1 MLKPFLSKITLYAA
15 STDSIYTAC
24 RKNLIMV
31 NSSSHIYSKSN
42 LDVVNINTSNKIKV
56 KRFTQNGQI
65 QIYQSSYR
73 GSYASIIGDSLRNA
87 ALGRK
92 VLLIQFMKGGVK
104 QGVDNAVRLC
114 GNLTWIRSS
123 HSFDQ
128 YNSEEIT
135 NNNNLKKS
143 IHESTLELWN
153 FCKKELQT
161 GENDQII
168 LDEIFLAIEMKIID
182 KDDLIST
189 LENRFISGDV
199 ILTGTDIPN
208 DLLLMANQI
217 TELRS

>member
-1 MLKPFLSKITLYAA
+1 MYNN
-15 STDSIYTAC
+15 DSQ
-24 RKNLIMV
+24 IMA
-31 NSSSHIYSKSN
+31 IIKSN
-42 LDVVNINTSNKIKV
+42 SYPIINHDVVEIGASDKKNFKKFV
-56 KRFTQNGQI
+56 QNGQI

-73 GSYASIIGDSLRNA
+73 GSYSSIISDSLRNA

-92 VLLIQFMKGGVK
+92 VLLVQFMKGGVN
-104 QGVDNAVRLC
+104 QGVENAVKLC
-114 GNLTWIRSS
+114 GNLTWVRSP

-128 YNSEEIT
+128 YNFEEIK

-143 IHESTLELWN
+143 IHESTYKLWDY
-153 FCKKELQT
+153 CKKELLS

-199 ILTGTDIPN
+199 ILTGTGVPKDF
-208 DLLLMANQI
+208 LLMANQI

>member
-1 MLKPFLSKITLYAA
+1 MAISA
-15 STDSIYTAC
+15 S
-24 RKNLIMV
+24 
-31 NSSSHIYSKSN
+31 NSCPKSN
-42 LDVVNINTSNKIKV
+42 QDIIKIGAPNKINLK
-56 KRFTQNGQI
+56 KFTQTGQI

-73 GSYASIIGDSLRNA
+73 GSYSSIIGDSLRNA

-92 VLLIQFMKGGVK
+92 VLLVQFMKGGVN
-104 QGVDNAVRLC
+104 QGIANSVKLC
-114 GNLTWIRSS
+114 GNLTWLRSS

-128 YNSEEIT
+128 HNSEEIE
-135 NNNNLKKS
+135 NNKNLKKS
-143 IHESTLELWN
+143 IHESTYELWD
-153 FCKKELQT
+153 FCKKELLS

-199 ILTGTDIPN
+199 ILTGTSIPK

>member
-1 MLKPFLSKITLYAA
+1 
-15 STDSIYTAC
+15 
-24 RKNLIMV
+24 MV
-31 NSSSHIYSKSN
+31 LSSSHIYSKGN
-42 LDVVNINTSNKIKV
+42 LDVVKTNPANKINV
-56 KRFTQNGQI
+56 KKFSQNGQI
-65 QIYQSSYR
+65 QIYQSLYR
-73 GSYASIIGDSLRNA
+73 GSYTSIIRDSLRNA

-104 QGVDNAVRLC
+104 QGVDHAVKLC
-114 GNLTWIRSS
+114 GNLTWVRST

-128 YNSEEIT
+128 YHSEEIE
-135 NNNNLKKS
+135 NNKNLKKS
-143 IHESTLELWN
+143 IHESTTELWN
-153 FCKKELQT
+153 FCKRELQS

-168 LDEIFLAIEMKIID
+168 LDEIFLAIDMRIID

-199 ILTGTDIPN
+199 ILTGTDIPK

>member
-1 MLKPFLSKITLYAA
+1 M
-15 STDSIYTAC
+15 DSIYTAC
-24 RKNLIMV
+24 RKISIMV
-31 NSSSHIYSKSN
+31 ISSSHIHSQSN
-42 LDVVNINTSNKIKV
+42 LDVVNINTANKTNI

-73 GSYASIIGDSLRNA
+73 GSYPSIIRDSLRNA

-104 QGVDNAVRLC
+104 QGLDNAVKLC

-128 YNSEEIT
+128 YNSEEIE
-135 NNNNLKKS
+135 NNKNLKKS
-143 IHESTLELWN
+143 IHNSTAELWD
-153 FCKKELQT
+153 FCKKELQS

-168 LDEIFLAIEMKIID
+168 LDEIFLAIEKKIID

-199 ILTGTDIPN
+199 ILTGTDIPKE
-208 DLLLMANQI
+208 LLLMADQI

>member
-1 MLKPFLSKITLYAA
+1 
-15 STDSIYTAC
+15 
-24 RKNLIMV
+24 MV
-31 NSSSHIYSKSN
+31 ISSSHIYSKGN
-42 LDVVNINTSNKIKV
+42 LDVVKTKTANKINV
-56 KRFTQNGQI
+56 KNFSQNGQI

-73 GSYASIIGDSLRNA
+73 GSYTSIIRDSLRNA

-104 QGVDNAVRLC
+104 QGVDHAVKLC
-114 GNLTWIRSS
+114 GNLTWVRSS

-128 YNSEEIT
+128 YNSEEIE
-135 NNNNLKKS
+135 NNENLKQS
-143 IHESTLELWN
+143 IFESTNELWN
-153 FCKKELQT
+153 FCKKELLS

-189 LENRFISGDV
+189 LENRFLSGDV
-199 ILTGTDIPN
+199 ILTGTCIPK

>member
-1 MLKPFLSKITLYAA
+1 
-15 STDSIYTAC
+15 
-24 RKNLIMV
+24 MV
-31 NSSSHIYSKSN
+31 ISSSNNYSKSN
-42 LDVVNINTSNKIKV
+42 LDVIRLNTGNEINP

-73 GSYASIIGDSLRNA
+73 GSYSSIISDSLRNA

-104 QGVDNAVRLC
+104 QGVTNAIKLC
-114 GNLTWIRSS
+114 GNLTWLRSS
-123 HSFDQ
+123 HSLDQ
-128 YNSEEIT
+128 YNSEEIE
-135 NNNNLKKS
+135 NNKSLKKS
-143 IHESTLELWN
+143 IQESTYELWN
-153 FCKKELQT
+153 FCKKELQS
-161 GENDQII
+161 GDNDQVI
-168 LDEIFLAIEMKIID
+168 LDEIFLAIEMKFID

-199 ILTGTDIPN
+199 ILTGTDIPK

>member
-1 MLKPFLSKITLYAA
+1 
-15 STDSIYTAC
+15 
-24 RKNLIMV
+24 MV
-31 NSSSHIYSKSN
+31 TSSFNNYSKRN
-42 LDVVNINTSNKIKV
+42 PDLVKINSANKINL

-73 GSYASIIGDSLRNA
+73 GSYSSIIRDSLRNA

-92 VLLIQFMKGGVK
+92 VLLVQFMKGGVK
-104 QGVDNAVRLC
+104 QGIANAVKLC
-114 GNLTWIRSS
+114 GNLTWVRSS

-128 YNSEEIT
+128 YDSEEIE
-135 NNNNLKKS
+135 NNKNLEKS
-143 IHESTLELWN
+143 IHESTYELWD
-153 FCKKELQT
+153 FCKKELLS

-168 LDEIFLAIEMKIID
+168 LDEIFLAIEMKIIH

-199 ILTGTDIPN
+199 ILTGTDIPK

>member
-1 MLKPFLSKITLYAA
+1 
-15 STDSIYTAC
+15 
-24 RKNLIMV
+24 MV
-31 NSSSHIYSKSN
+31 ISSSHICSKGN
-42 LDVVNINTSNKIKV
+42 LDVVKKNNANKINV

-73 GSYASIIGDSLRNA
+73 GSYTSIIRDSLRNA

-92 VLLIQFMKGGVK
+92 VLLIQFMKGGVE
-104 QGVDNAVRLC
+104 QGVDNAVKLC
-114 GNLTWIRSS
+114 GNLTWVRSS

-128 YNSEEIT
+128 YNSEAIE
-135 NNNNLKKS
+135 NNENLKKS
-143 IHESTLELWN
+143 INESTLELWN
-153 FCKKELQT
+153 FCKRELQS

-168 LDEIFLAIEMKIID
+168 LDEIFLAIDMKIID

-199 ILTGTDIPN
+199 ILTGTDIPK